1 MICKIQTR
9 RFRKAVNKK
18 VHAEKW
24 QRIRYVLNKAESQS
38 GLLQNT
44 LCAIYLIET
53 TARPLYARL
62 AEYIVAICRMI
73 LCFIIKLP
81 CPSYTIG
88 KFQIGIPYIL
98 QYAGKD
104 IYEHVDRIRQITLRD
119 MLAVWKSIFWEMQ
132 VKLAVYRLIPITRRA
147 KKVYNVAEGD
157 YDYRAYVYIGE
168 QYNGQYSY
176 GLFMQE
182 IADYL
187 NLMM

>member
-1 MICKIQTR
+1 MVVYKKIQSKHWSQIKG
-9 RFRKAVNKK
+9 F
-18 VHAEKW
+18 
-24 QRIRYVLNKAESQS
+24 LNQIECEME
-38 GLLQNT
+38 LLQNS

-53 TARPLYARL
+53 TARPLYARV
-62 AEYIVAICRMI
+62 AEYVAVTCRMI
-73 LCFIIKLP
+73 LCFISKIP

-119 MLAVWKSIFWEMQ
+119 LLTVWKSIGWKMQ
-132 VKLAVYRLIPITRRA
+132 VKLAVYRLKPITRRA
-147 KKVYNVAEGD
+147 KKIYHVSEED
-157 YDYRAYVYIGE
+157 CDYRAYVYIGE